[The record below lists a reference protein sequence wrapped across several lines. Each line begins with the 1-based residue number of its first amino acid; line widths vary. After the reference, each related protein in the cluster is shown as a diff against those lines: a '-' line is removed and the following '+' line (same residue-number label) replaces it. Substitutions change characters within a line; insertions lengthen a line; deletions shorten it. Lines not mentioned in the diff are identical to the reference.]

1 MSASG
6 LNAQLG
12 FVAES
17 TYGTAVTVTKFT
29 ELVSESLQR
38 TIERIESRGLRAGR
52 RTLLSS
58 QWAPGKISVAGDIEL
73 ELSNVGQGLLWLHAM
88 GASGTT
94 GAGPYVHTYTP
105 ADMQTLFMTVQ
116 VGKPFIGGT
125 VQAMTYTGMK
135 IAGWELSASAGEI
148 AMVTFHMLGQNES
161 TAVALAT
168 ATYPASY
175 APMTFVHGVL
185 SLGGTPTDV
194 RDVTITADN
203 GLADDRFF
211 IRASGLRALPIESNL
226 RSFTWSATL
235 DWANLTDYNR
245 FVLGTEAALTLTF
258 TNGANIFQVVGN
270 VRTDGS
276 TPTVGGPDILA
287 LPLSGRFVASGATDD
302 TALKIIRTTTEATAT
317 A

>member
-17 TYGTAVTVTKFT
+17 TYGTAVVVTKFV
-29 ELVSESLQR
+29 EFVSEGLQAE
-38 TIERIESRGLRAGR
+38 IERVESRGLRAGR
-52 RTLLSS
+52 RVLLSG
-58 QWAPGKISVAGDIEL
+58 QWAAGKVSAGGDIEL

-88 GASGTT
+88 GASSSSG
-94 GAGPYVHTYTP
+94 GGPYVHTYTP
-105 ADMQTLFMTVQ
+105 ADLQTLYMTMQ

-125 VQAMTYTGMK
+125 VQALTYTGCK
-135 IAGWELSASAGEI
+135 VAGWELSASAGEI
-148 AMVTFHMLGQNES
+148 ATVTFSILAQNES
-161 TAVALAT
+161 TAIALAT
-168 ATYPASY
+168 ATYPATY

-194 RDVTITADN
+194 REVTIKADN
-203 GLADDRFF
+203 GLKDDRYFVKG
-211 IRASGLRALPIESNL
+211 SGLRSQPLESK
-226 RSFTWSATL
+226 RREYTWSATL

-245 FVLGTEAALTLTF
+245 FKLGTEAALTLTF
-258 TNGANIFQVVGN
+258 TNGANIFQIAGN

-276 TPTVGGPDILA
+276 TPTVDGPDILA
-287 LPLSGRFVASGATDD
+287 LPLTGKFVASGATDA
-302 TALKIIRTTTEATAT
+302 TAISVIRTTTEATAT